1 MCALHLVAPISLEVL
16 ILVTHPLLPLN
27 YVRYIFCLSLSLSC
41 AQFPLFFLLPLL
53 LLLNFFLFFP
63 LSPTVQLY
71 TYQRPFML
79 RFAQVSARLD
89 IELLITQ
96 KKRREVS
103 CIYIVCKHV
112 QYQHVLWCLLRYEIY
127 LLQAFSKAEGAAAK
141 SQHEQLQ
148 KIHEVLRDATFYSL

>member
-1 MCALHLVAPISLEVL
+1 MWDIFSASLSFLCPISS
-16 ILVTHPLLPLN
+16 I
-27 YVRYIFCLSLSLSC
+27 
-41 AQFPLFFLLPLL
+41 FLLPLF
-53 LLLNFFLFFP
+53 LLLNFFFFSFP
-63 LSPTVQLY
+63 SSSTVQLY

-112 QYQHVLWCLLRYEIY
+112 QYQHVVWCFVKIRNLFVTGFFKSWRCSCKISTRTITENPWGIEGCHFLFPVIV
-127 LLQAFSKAEGAAAK
+127 LIFFAIKATV
-141 SQHEQLQ
+141 HL
-148 KIHEVLRDATFYSL
+148 TFVVVSHCH

>member
-1 MCALHLVAPISLEVL
+1 MYIEEAIELNEDVTFLLLMPPPENVCTPPGSSDQFGGSHFSDTPIATFELCE
-16 ILVTHPLLPLN
+16 IYFLP
-27 YVRYIFCLSLSLSC
+27 LSLSLSC

-53 LLLNFFLFFP
+53 LLLNFFFSFP
-63 LSPTVQLY
+63 SSSTVQLY

-112 QYQHVLWCLLRYEIY
+112 QYQHV
-127 LLQAFSKAEGAAAK
+127 
-141 SQHEQLQ
+141 
-148 KIHEVLRDATFYSL
+148 V

>member
-1 MCALHLVAPISLEVL
+1 
-16 ILVTHPLLPLN
+16 
-27 YVRYIFCLSLSLSC
+27 
-41 AQFPLFFLLPLL
+41 
-53 LLLNFFLFFP
+53 
-63 LSPTVQLY
+63 
-71 TYQRPFML
+71 ML

-103 CIYIVCKHV
+103 CIYIVCKTCTV
-112 QYQHVLWCLLRYEIY
+112 PTVLYGASLKYEIY

-148 KIHEVLRDATFYSL
+148 KIHEVLRDATFYSLYCINIFCYKSYSTFDTCCCFSLLLGYGADMETDEVD

>member
-1 MCALHLVAPISLEVL
+1 MYALHLVAPISLEVL
-16 ILVTHPLLPLN
+16 ILVTRPLLPLN
-27 YVRYIFCLSLSLSC
+27 YVRYIFCLSLSLSLSC

-53 LLLNFFLFFP
+53 LILNNFFLSP
-63 LSPTVQLY
+63 LSPPTVQLY

-103 CIYIVCKHV
+103 YTHIMCKTCTV
-112 QYQHVLWCLLRYEIY
+112 PKCCM
-127 LLQAFSKAEGAAAK
+127 
-141 SQHEQLQ
+141 
-148 KIHEVLRDATFYSL
+148 VLR